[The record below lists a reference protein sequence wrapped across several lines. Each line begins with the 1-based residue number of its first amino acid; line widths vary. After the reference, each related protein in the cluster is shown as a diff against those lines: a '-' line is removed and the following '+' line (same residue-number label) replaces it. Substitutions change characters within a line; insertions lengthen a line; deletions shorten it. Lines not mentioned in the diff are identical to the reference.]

1 MNYTDINIEVMLVAF
16 LAIYTLVKR
25 ASRTAMMLY
34 VVAFNLY
41 FAYRLNG
48 GVMWLLP
55 ATACFN
61 YALTQEMALR
71 EGRTRKLLLAT
82 VVVADLAVLAYF
94 KYATFILND
103 VIGLMLRTN
112 FSLGSIVLPVGIS
125 FYTFQGISHAVD
137 VYRRRF
143 TMNTTLLEYFFYLTF
158 FPLLLAGPITR
169 AENLIPRL
177 RRNRQASSRMVWSG
191 LWLIMLGLV
200 KKNMV
205 SDYIGQ
211 FTTWVFDAPQTFSGF
226 ENMAALLGY
235 PVQIYFDFSGYSDM
249 SIGAAAILGFWL
261 PDNFRFPYRALSL
274 TDFWRRWHISLS
286 TWFRD
291 YLYIPLGGN
300 RKGTLRMYANN
311 FITML
316 VAGLWHGASWMFVI
330 WGALHGFGL
339 CVHKFFSRQLRITI
353 PSTLWGN
360 TLSWLIT
367 YVYVCFAW
375 SFFRSQSLT
384 QLGTMY
390 EKIIADF
397 SWAYLSPFVYARPL
411 WTVCLIGAM
420 LTYLIPERTYTRLQ
434 LRFITLP
441 WLAKFLLFIVCVQLA
456 IEVAQED
463 VQPFIYGA
471 F

>member
-177 RRNRQASSRMVWSG
+177 RRNQQASSRMVWSG

-390 EKIIADF
+390 EKIVADF

-441 WLAKFLLFIVCVQLA
+441 WLAKFILFIVCVQLA